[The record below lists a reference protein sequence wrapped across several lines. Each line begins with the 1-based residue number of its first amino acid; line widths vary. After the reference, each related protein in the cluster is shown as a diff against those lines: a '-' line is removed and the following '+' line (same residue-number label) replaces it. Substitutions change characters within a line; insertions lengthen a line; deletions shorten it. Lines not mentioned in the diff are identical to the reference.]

1 MREGMR
7 KALDIGITVCMLVL
21 AVGLWI
27 LGGKNYF
34 VIKAGT
40 KPLSA
45 EESFADAEGRYLSY
59 EAAYP
64 AGRYVEEYYKDDKE
78 YFTKAGYALYDESRQ
93 AFLYVVVEAEDADDL
108 ERLMRNLGYPAESRK
123 GLVEPVPVEGIL
135 TPMDETMIKH
145 AKEAVKD
152 RIKDLEDRTT
162 DAPVETWNNII
173 KNQKDWYMIEHKM
186 LGGVSKG
193 SIRLCALAAL
203 CSLFIFVCRLIGSL
217 TGEGKQEEAMEDG
230 SAGMNQFL
238 TRQSVWIKEWCQYGY
253 NRAKTMSYRWLVG
266 CVVFF
271 VGIGVLARV
280 GLQTV
285 LVLHLPLGVLFGEA
299 MLGIFWLSMR
309 SRKKWKKVLRG
320 IKKSIQEQFPTSEEQ
335 EAYFADYFEAESGCV
350 MEERCKDSLKQIIL
364 GEKYWTLLSHYGYAK
379 IVEVE
384 KIDHIE
390 TVEEIS
396 SIRINKVRTYSYS
409 YLAEFVY
416 KEDEKNKGLHSYH
429 FESAN
434 TLNSFVQLV
443 RSCTDCTIAVE
454 NMGTRRI

>member
-7 KALDIGITVCMLVL
+7 KALDIGITVCMLAL

-34 VIKAGT
+34 VIKAGAE
-40 KPLSA
+40 PLSA

-59 EAAYP
+59 VAAYP
-64 AGRYVEEYYKDDKE
+64 VDYYVENSSKK
-78 YFTKAGYALYDESRQ
+78 GYALYDESRQ
-93 AFLYVVVEAEDADDL
+93 AFLYVIVEAEDADELD
-108 ERLMRNLGYPAESRK
+108 RLMRNLRFPVESRK
-123 GLVEPVPVEGIL
+123 GLTLEPVPVEGVL

-152 RIKDLEDRTT
+152 RIKDLENRTT
-162 DAPVETWNNII
+162 DAPVETWNDII

-193 SIRLCALAAL
+193 SIRLCALASL

-217 TGEGKQEEAMEDG
+217 TGEGKHEEAMEDG

-238 TRQSVWIKEWCQYGY
+238 TRQSSWVKEWCQYSY
-253 NRAKTMSYRWLVG
+253 NREKTMSYRWFVG
-266 CVVFF
+266 CVAFF
-271 VGIGVLARV
+271 IVIGVLARV

-299 MLGIFWLSMR
+299 MLGIFWLSMH
-309 SRKKWKKVLRG
+309 SRKNWKKVLKS
-320 IKKSIQEQFPTSEEQ
+320 IKKSIQEQFPTSEGQ
-335 EAYFADYFEAESGCV
+335 EAYFADYFEAESGCG
-350 MEERCKDSLKQIIL
+350 MEERCKDSLTQIIL
-364 GEKYWTLLSHYGYAK
+364 GEKYWTWISNYGYAK

-416 KEDEKNKGLHSYH
+416 KGDEKNKGVHSYS

-443 RSCTDCTIAVE
+443 RRCTDCTIAVE
-454 NMGTRRI
+454 NMGTRRV